1 MCHRGT
7 TEERFGLRL
16 SFIARPARDSRQS
29 RLFRLSVRLSF
40 RNGDNK
46 ARTTVPFE
54 QHSER
59 ILRLGVGEGGG
70 GQNCAANI
78 IFPPVHNIADPL
90 FHRDA

>member
-29 RLFRLSVRLSF
+29 RLFRLSVGLSF

-70 GQNCAANI
+70 AKLRGKHHFSAR
-78 IFPPVHNIADPL
+78 P
-90 FHRDA
+90 